1 MSRRDDLRTRLTNL
15 GGPKDRALT
24 IGRWVAENRD
34 ELLDGA
40 PEALVPPLLDIERAY
55 YRVADGDAPVTELVA
70 AMRAFRDALIAG
82 SPQ

>member
-1 MSRRDDLRTRLTNL
+1 MGRRDDLRDRLSSL
-15 GGPKDRALT
+15 QGPKDRALA
-24 IGRWVAENRD
+24 IGRWVAVNRD

-40 PEALVPPLLDIERAY
+40 PETLVPPLLDIERAY
-55 YRVADGDAPVTELVA
+55 YDVSDGGAPVSELVA